1 MRLSQIAAR
10 GKGGSD
16 PAAGTASAKSKGAA
30 GGVGVNSSYGG
41 TGRRQTHMRTVTDW
55 LSEYSASHTNQTNKT
70 LHWLC
75 VPPIVL
81 SVMGLLWS
89 LPVPEVFAEHSLWL
103 NWATLA
109 ATAAAVYYFALSP
122 ALALGASLAFLI
134 LLWIT
139 HWLTGLPWPLW
150 ITSVVIFVAA
160 WIGQFVGHAIE
171 GKRPSFFKDV
181 QFLLIGPLWLIAA
194 AYRRL
199 SLPY

>member
-1 MRLSQIAAR
+1 
-10 GKGGSD
+10 
-16 PAAGTASAKSKGAA
+16 
-30 GGVGVNSSYGG
+30 
-41 TGRRQTHMRTVTDW
+41 MRTVTDW
-55 LSEYSASHTNQTNKT
+55 LGDYGASHTHRTNKL

-89 LPVPEVFAEHSLWL
+89 LRVPEVFAQRSPWL

-109 ATAAAVYYFALSP
+109 AAAAVVYYFALSP
-122 ALALGASLAFLI
+122 ALALGAALSFLV

-139 HWLTGLPWPLW
+139 QWLTGLPWPLW
-150 ITSVVIFVAA
+150 VTSLIIFGIA
-160 WIGQFVGHAIE
+160 WIGQFIGHAVE

-181 QFLLIGPLWLIAA
+181 QFLLIGPLWLLAA
-194 AYRRL
+194 AYRKL

>member
-1 MRLSQIAAR
+1 
-10 GKGGSD
+10 
-16 PAAGTASAKSKGAA
+16 
-30 GGVGVNSSYGG
+30 
-41 TGRRQTHMRTVTDW
+41 MRTVTEW
-55 LSEYSASHTNQTNKT
+55 LGEYSASHTNQTNKA

-89 LPVPEVFAEHSLWL
+89 LPVPEVFAERSPWL

-109 ATAAAVYYFALSP
+109 AAAAAVYYFALSP
-122 ALALGASLAFLI
+122 SLALGASLAFLV
-134 LLWIT
+134 LLWVT
-139 HWLTGLPWPLW
+139 QWMTGLPWPLW
-150 ITSVVIFVAA
+150 LTSIVIFVAA
-160 WIGQFVGHAIE
+160 WIGQFIGHAIE

-181 QFLLIGPLWLIAA
+181 QFLLIGPLWLVAA